1 MKKYLLL
8 LAGLLLAVPHGE
20 AEAKV
25 AKLGRGRA
33 YSVATDSQVNVGA
46 GKTELR
52 KGECE
57 SDDECASDQK
67 CMGYKCVSVCTQ
79 PTPKP
84 GMTMARICAGK
95 KCIADPNTPHRFMCV
110 DGCYNVVCKSG
121 YTTEVTADG
130 CCCVASSCPSGQR
143 LENGKC
149 VANCTGVTCKS
160 GYKAVSNSTGCCCE
174 ADTPTCSAAQ
184 VYHPILKKCVAA
196 VCPANCADMC
206 SKGYCASC
214 KSGYTLGT
222 DGMCKQ
228 TTITCPANCSTCS
241 SSTTCTKCKTGYL
254 LSSGKCVS
262 CPLNA
267 TCSGTSSFSCK
278 SGYDK
283 YNNTCRTSA
292 CDGTSTTPKWCQDG
306 YTRVVGKGCC
316 PPGADTSKIGACLQ
330 CATKSLD
337 LATDC
342 SNCNCGAG
350 YTVVQRGR
358 NCSCEWDGVTYP
370 AKASKVCF

>member
-33 YSVATDSQVNVGA
+33 YSVATDSTVNTGT

-196 VCPANCADMC
+196 VCPAHCADMC
-206 SKGYCASC
+206 SKGYCTSC
-214 KSGYTLGT
+214 ESGYTLGT

-241 SSTTCTKCKTGYL
+241 SSTTCTKCDTGYL
-254 LSSGKCVS
+254 LSSGKCVLRTVIDD
-262 CPLNA
+262 PL
-267 TCSGTSSFSCK
+267 TPISGTCP
-278 SGYDK
+278 
-283 YNNTCRTSA
+283 NNL
-292 CDGTSTTPKWCQDG
+292 QDCG
-306 YTRVVGKGCC
+306 ATGCC
-316 PPGADTSKIGACLQ
+316 PTDKTCSYYAQQAASGKGYMCLLTYKTADDQL
-330 CATKSLD
+330 
-337 LATDC
+337 LA
-342 SNCNCGAG
+342 
-350 YTVVQRGR
+350 Q
-358 NCSCEWDGVTYP
+358 
-370 AKASKVCF
+370 